1 MCKKFGGWRDRL
13 AGTTHRT
20 LIAAAFHAVQLFQET
35 TMNTFKLHT
44 LESAPIGSLPIL
56 ETANKS
62 MGFIPNLYAH
72 LATSPVTLE
81 AYKQLGALLEK
92 SAFTPVEQQTI
103 LLAVSFENRC
113 AYCVAAHSFIA
124 RNRVK
129 ADAAIIA
136 ALRGGQA
143 LPDAKLNALADF
155 VRAVVRERG
164 WVANS
169 RELKDFFAVG
179 YTQQHALEVIL
190 GVAMKTISNYTNH
203 LTETPLDAAFA
214 DEQWELPDDYACCKS

>member
-1 MCKKFGGWRDRL
+1 M
-13 AGTTHRT
+13 T
-20 LIAAAFHAVQLFQET
+20 
-35 TMNTFKLHT
+35 TFKLHT
-44 LESAPIGSLPIL
+44 LASAPVGSLPTL
-56 ETANKS
+56 EAANKE

-72 LATSPVTLE
+72 LASSPVTLE

-92 SAFTPVEQQTI
+92 SAFNPVEQQTL
-103 LLAVSFENRC
+103 LLAISFENRC

-124 RNRVK
+124 RNIVK

-136 ALRGGQA
+136 ALRGGQV
-143 LPDAKLNALADF
+143 LPDAKLNALANF
-155 VRAVVRERG
+155 VRAVVQERG
-164 WVANS
+164 WVADSN
-169 RELKDFFAVG
+169 ELKEFFAAG

-214 DEQWELPDDYACCKS
+214 DEKWALPDDYACCKR